1 MYSAW
6 QSALCGPGIRARR
19 AMASAVT
26 TFGVCWTSAVILE
39 KTPSVLPTSSTSVS
53 MSTSGTCR
61 PRGARFPGQFI
72 QADLTKTDFSRLGTF
87 DMILANSFFHHLTDS
102 DVERILAQL
111 TLLLAP
117 EGTIHILDLVLP
129 DRPSPCTDDGAA
141 RSRQAREGDRAVA
154 CIVRCGLR
162 TDRVRTVIPRRQA
175 LVDGLFSGAEKVV
188 KLSVGIPVFN
198 EQEVL
203 PGLLARLLPV
213 LDGIEGGPHEV
224 IFVDDGSSDSS
235 RRLLEDASAR
245 DPRIRV
251 VVLSRNFGHQAALGA
266 ALDYATGDAV
276 VLMDADLQDQP
287 EVIPD
292 FIARHHA
299 GADVVFARRHTR
311 EEGWLLRLAYR
322 AFYRIISALSDTKLP
337 LDTGDFALL
346 GRPVVDA
353 LRRLPEHER
362 YFGAARVGGVYQC
375 GIDVD
380 RTRAP
385 LISRN
390 TRWKLMKL
398 AVDGIAVLYSAP
410 ARGRG
415 DRSRRHCRLHRVF
428 RVRRVCAGCSWTS
441 TAGFTASLVIMTFLS
456 GVQLLFLGVIGE
468 YLGRVYGETKGRPPY
483 VVARVMGRD

>member
-1 MYSAW
+1 M
-6 QSALCGPGIRARR
+6 
-19 AMASAVT
+19 
-26 TFGVCWTSAVILE
+26 
-39 KTPSVLPTSSTSVS
+39 
-53 MSTSGTCR
+53 
-61 PRGARFPGQFI
+61 
-72 QADLTKTDFSRLGTF
+72 
-87 DMILANSFFHHLTDS
+87 TDS

-117 EGTIHILDLVLP
+117 DGTIHILDLVLP
-129 DRPSPCTDDGAA
+129 DRRSLAWMMARLDRGKYARPVERWRALFGAA
-141 RSRQAREGDRAVA
+141 FEPIVVRAV
-154 CIVRCGLR
+154 LL
-162 TDRVRTVIPRRQA
+162 RRQA
-175 LVDGLFSGAEKVV
+175 LVDGLFSGAGKVV
-188 KLSVGIPVFN
+188 RLSVGIPVFN

-203 PGLLARLLPV
+203 PELLARLLPV

-235 RRLLEDASAR
+235 RRLLEEAAAR

-292 FIARHHA
+292 FIARHRA

-362 YFGAARVGGVYQC
+362 YLRGLRAWVGFTQV

-380 RTRAP
+380 RHARAAGKP
-385 LISRN
+385 KY
-390 TRWKLMKL
+390 TTWKLMKL
-398 AVDGIAVLYSAP
+398 AVDGVCSFSIVPLRAAAVTGLVAIAGSIAFSVYAVYV
-410 ARGRG
+410 
-415 DRSRRHCRLHRVF
+415 RVA
-428 RVRRVCAGCSWTS
+428 VGQVP
-441 TAGFTASLVIMTFLS
+441 AGFTASLVIMTFLS